1 MSVIDLDLEP
11 ISSVTWRR
19 QVRVRG
25 EVHAMRLQPWAEGV
39 VSLELTLVDDTGGLT
54 IVFLGR
60 KAIPGI
66 GLGRHLEVEGMVGE
80 SRGHLV
86 ILNPVYRLLI
96 PS

>member
-1 MSVIDLDLEP
+1 MSDDELPLEP
-11 ISSVTWRR
+11 IGDITWRR
-19 QVRVRG
+19 RVRIRG

-39 VSLELTLVDDTGGLT
+39 VSLELTVVDDTGGLT

-60 KAIPGI
+60 KTVPGI
-66 GLGRHLEVEGMVGE
+66 ELGRHLEAEGMVSE

-96 PS
+96 SS